1 MLHAHT
7 LLWNYFWVAPNLV
20 VATLGMILLKRGRWR
35 EFPVFIVFALVSPL
49 AELCSFAAD
58 VIPSV
63 SPLTYWRVEWV
74 NLLLNSFLK
83 FIVIGEVFSKIFDRY
98 PSVSRLGRM
107 LVSGFGG
114 GLVLVAAVV
123 AAFAS
128 GDSPL
133 RVIAWVHLL
142 DQTVF
147 MIETGL
153 IVFLFLLAGYFRL
166 SWERSAFG
174 ILLGLGISASVHLST
189 WAVITNASPSDRG
202 RTLLAFVNMATYH
215 VCVLIWCYYLLVAR
229 KTVTHSPEPL
239 PEHSLDGWNRELER
253 LLQR

>member
-7 LLWNYFWVAPNLV
+7 LLWNYFWVAPNAVL
-20 VATLGMILLKRGRWR
+20 AALGITLLKRGKWR
-35 EFPVFIVFALVSPL
+35 EFPAFIIFALASPL
-49 AELCSFAAD
+49 AELCCFAAD

-63 SPLTYWRVEWV
+63 SPLTYWRAEWV
-74 NLLLNSFLK
+74 NLLLSSFLK
-83 FIVIGEVFSKIFDRY
+83 FVVIGEVFSKIFDRY
-98 PSVSRLGRM
+98 PTVSRLGRI
-107 LVSGFGG
+107 LGSGFGG
-114 GLVLVAAVV
+114 GLVLVATVV

-147 MIETGL
+147 MIESGL
-153 IVFLFLLAGYFRL
+153 IVFLFLLAAYFRL

-189 WAVITNASPSDRG
+189 WAVIANASPSDRG

-215 VCVLIWCYYLLVAR
+215 VCVLIWFYYLALARRTVAV
-229 KTVTHSPEPL
+229 KEVPL